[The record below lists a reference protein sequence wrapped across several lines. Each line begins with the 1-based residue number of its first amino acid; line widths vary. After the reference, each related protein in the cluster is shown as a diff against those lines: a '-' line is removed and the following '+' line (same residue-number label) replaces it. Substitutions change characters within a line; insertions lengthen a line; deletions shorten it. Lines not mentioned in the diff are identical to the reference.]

1 MRHIFL
7 RTLITIIYSFI
18 TLNFFPVYALTFS
31 FPKQSDKT
39 IENEINIYPILKPD
53 QLPSTSVKYIYQ
65 DKEGF
70 LWIATD
76 NGLCFYDGYNTRI
89 FRYDSDG
96 NILRNNKIS
105 LITEDSKGRIW
116 VSSVN
121 GCFIVDKNNGFNVFI
136 PESLDLKRHVTWITP
151 LSNGDIL
158 ISLRDKIHRIDSD
171 LNIISTS
178 SIINRSDE
186 YINQIIETKNGKI
199 FILLSKSGVIL
210 FDYLN
215 DKKEKFPNTLNIS
228 KYNRMI
234 EDPDNNYFWITTANK
249 GIVRFDPDASVEDQF
264 TLQPS
269 TQERIIDSD
278 SYLFINIDTVHGD
291 LWSISRSRL
300 CRFKRLDNDMLEYK
314 PIINTSIEGKLWEDI
329 SVMNNGNL
337 IIASQSDNSYIVD
350 FRETTNKIFSLDP
363 IFDKFSLAPAISGL
377 AKLNN
382 NRFLLLQ
389 ERYGLILYDKI
400 KDSFVSKIN
409 FAPDIDKNDFDI
421 VQLWSYSEN
430 KNIVWAAHR
439 TKPFLYLIRIN
450 GDEIYV
456 ENAIKFG
463 TRWRRCY
470 MVEGRNGNIFVN
482 NGKDLYRYNTRNN
495 VMTLMS
501 CNIVVA
507 RSMKIDDKDNLWIN
521 DPTYGI
527 FTISDIYSDNY
538 QVDFFEYKDN
548 VIMDIEIIDSGIYF
562 CTEDGRLFFKGKDC
576 YSPKDIT
583 ENIVWDGNKFY
594 NIENDVNS
602 NLWIFSDQR
611 VIEYSPTENI
621 SKEYSTLDY
630 NIPIKRFIPG
640 AISVHEHGEI
650 LYGGYGG
657 FVSFKSESQKESG
670 KTPDFSA
677 ITTTTPIFITDV
689 TDDGHSLMFGA
700 DSLKCSKSQVIL
712 EAKQS
717 DIIISVSNLDMLN
730 SRQAKYAYKFEGEQE
745 WKYLPKGENKIF
757 LHLNKGTH
765 KLLVKNRRSNGKW
778 SSNTLEYTIIKKAA
792 FYESNT
798 AYFIYI
804 CIFLVLLSSFTVFYK
819 RILEKRNEKRLEAN
833 LVKIKL
839 DYFSNISHDLLTPL
853 TIISC
858 ATEDIVP
865 FSDSDK
871 ENLGIIRSNILRL
884 KQLFQEILDF
894 RKVESGNMQL
904 NIKYGQ
910 LDTFI
915 YNIIDCFRGV
925 ISKNSITLT
934 VDLQDNLTGYFDPD
948 KLEKILFNLLS
959 NAVKYTN
966 YGDSI
971 SINLYNEETEKAN
984 YAIIEVYD
992 TGVGIAHE
1000 EQEKIFSPYY
1010 NNPDAKPGT
1019 SNGIGLSLCKQIAQ
1033 LHKGD
1038 ITLVS
1043 EKDVESL
1050 FIIKIPIDAYSYGL
1064 THQDQSDEVLIPE
1077 SRSQSIESYSKKT
1090 LLIVEDDM
1098 DLQNMIKKTFINE
1111 YVVFVANNGL
1121 EALSIVASK
1130 DINIV
1135 ISDISMPG
1143 MDGITL
1149 CKRIKSD
1156 INTSHIPILLLTAG
1170 VNSDTRI
1177 DAYKA
1182 GADAYLEKPFEN
1194 NLLIA
1199 RIDNLINKYE
1209 NAAENFK
1216 SSNQINIQEFEMCS
1230 IDEEFLNKVISI
1242 IQTRLSDSGFDINRL
1257 SSELCMSRST
1267 LSRKLKTITGQT
1279 PIDFVHN
1286 IKMKN
1291 ACKLLK
1297 ETDKTITEIA
1307 YDLGIDDSRYFARRF
1322 KETFKMTPTQFRES
1336 DN

>member
-1 MRHIFL
+1 ML
-7 RTLITIIYSFI
+7 
-18 TLNFFPVYALTFS
+18 
-31 FPKQSDKT
+31 
-39 IENEINIYPILKPD
+39 
-53 QLPSTSVKYIYQ
+53 
-65 DKEGF
+65 
-70 LWIATD
+70 
-76 NGLCFYDGYNTRI
+76 
-89 FRYDSDG
+89 FRS
-96 NILRNNKIS
+96 
-105 LITEDSKGRIW
+105 
-116 VSSVN
+116 
-121 GCFIVDKNNGFNVFI
+121 
-136 PESLDLKRHVTWITP
+136 
-151 LSNGDIL
+151 
-158 ISLRDKIHRIDSD
+158 
-171 LNIISTS
+171 
-178 SIINRSDE
+178 
-186 YINQIIETKNGKI
+186 
-199 FILLSKSGVIL
+199 
-210 FDYLN
+210 
-215 DKKEKFPNTLNIS
+215 
-228 KYNRMI
+228 
-234 EDPDNNYFWITTANK
+234 
-249 GIVRFDPDASVEDQF
+249 
-264 TLQPS
+264 
-269 TQERIIDSD
+269 
-278 SYLFINIDTVHGD
+278 
-291 LWSISRSRL
+291 
-300 CRFKRLDNDMLEYK
+300 
-314 PIINTSIEGKLWEDI
+314 
-329 SVMNNGNL
+329 
-337 IIASQSDNSYIVD
+337 
-350 FRETTNKIFSLDP
+350 
-363 IFDKFSLAPAISGL
+363 
-377 AKLNN
+377 
-382 NRFLLLQ
+382 
-389 ERYGLILYDKI
+389 
-400 KDSFVSKIN
+400 
-409 FAPDIDKNDFDI
+409 
-421 VQLWSYSEN
+421 
-430 KNIVWAAHR
+430 
-439 TKPFLYLIRIN
+439 
-450 GDEIYV
+450 
-456 ENAIKFG
+456 
-463 TRWRRCY
+463 
-470 MVEGRNGNIFVN
+470 
-482 NGKDLYRYNTRNN
+482 
-495 VMTLMS
+495 
-501 CNIVVA
+501 
-507 RSMKIDDKDNLWIN
+507 
-521 DPTYGI
+521 
-527 FTISDIYSDNY
+527 
-538 QVDFFEYKDN
+538 
-548 VIMDIEIIDSGIYF
+548 
-562 CTEDGRLFFKGKDC
+562 
-576 YSPKDIT
+576 
-583 ENIVWDGNKFY
+583 
-594 NIENDVNS
+594 
-602 NLWIFSDQR
+602 
-611 VIEYSPTENI
+611 
-621 SKEYSTLDY
+621 
-630 NIPIKRFIPG
+630 
-640 AISVHEHGEI
+640 
-650 LYGGYGG
+650 
-657 FVSFKSESQKESG
+657 
-670 KTPDFSA
+670 
-677 ITTTTPIFITDV
+677 
-689 TDDGHSLMFGA
+689 
-700 DSLKCSKSQVIL
+700 
-712 EAKQS
+712 
-717 DIIISVSNLDMLN
+717 
-730 SRQAKYAYKFEGEQE
+730 
-745 WKYLPKGENKIF
+745 
-757 LHLNKGTH
+757 
-765 KLLVKNRRSNGKW
+765 
-778 SSNTLEYTIIKKAA
+778 
-792 FYESNT
+792 
-798 AYFIYI
+798 
-804 CIFLVLLSSFTVFYK
+804 
-819 RILEKRNEKRLEAN
+819 
-833 LVKIKL
+833 
-839 DYFSNISHDLLTPL
+839 
-853 TIISC
+853 
-858 ATEDIVP
+858 
-865 FSDSDK
+865 
-871 ENLGIIRSNILRL
+871 
-884 KQLFQEILDF
+884 
-894 RKVESGNMQL
+894 
-904 NIKYGQ
+904 
-910 LDTFI
+910 
-915 YNIIDCFRGV
+915 
-925 ISKNSITLT
+925 SKNSITLT

-1098 DLQNMIKKTFINE
+1098 DLQNMIKKIFINE